1 MITEVPSDSTSYE
14 AFAGRIVLKA
24 PSREAG
30 TASPQAVLAQQTLRR
45 SADLLARAAKA
56 ALATLARGGSWA
68 LGVVKT
74 RQTKKRLRLCDTLS
88 LGEKRFIAVV
98 QIDGEQ
104 FLVGGSSTSISM
116 LAQLQAPTFSSV
128 LKQSCSEER
137 VQA

>member
-1 MITEVPSDSTSYE
+1 MITEVPGDSTSYE
-14 AFAGRIVLKA
+14 AVAGRIVLKA
-24 PSREAG
+24 PSREAD
-30 TASPQAVLAQQTLRR
+30 TPNTQVALAQRTLRK
-45 SADLLARAAKA
+45 SADILTLAAKVAIA
-56 ALATLARGGSWA
+56 ALERGSSWA
-68 LGVVKT
+68 AGVVKI
-74 RQTKKRLRLCDTLS
+74 RQAKKRLRLCDTLS